1 MKEINKINLED
12 FTKQKNDYIRQ
23 YNYLNQIENEFLMS
37 NQISFFK
44 RLILKLQM
52 FLGLIKI

>member
-23 YNYLNQIENEFLMS
+23 YNYSNQIENEFLML